1 MLLLQNIWKMN
12 REVLVLLLNLM
23 IPKCLLITAYKDLV
37 RGLQRNIVTSVQ
49 LYTTG
54 GHCIADEFYC
64 AFHGL
69 CLTLGDRLFQ
79 ILALVG
85 RGWISKGILSP
96 QGSGNSYVKSFLSK

>member
-64 AFHGL
+64 VFHGLCAFHGL
-69 CLTLGDRLFQ
+69 CLTLGDHLFQ

-85 RGWISKGILSP
+85 RGWRTLL
-96 QGSGNSYVKSFLSK
+96 QGLAKEF